1 MKIFAVESMIR
12 QHKIDRLLYDVEL
25 CFTVHKLVVEIDEDR
40 NVYYDE
46 KNNK

>member
-1 MKIFAVESMIR
+1 MKIFAMESKIR

-25 CFTVHKLVVEIDEDR
+25 CITVHKLVVEIDEDR